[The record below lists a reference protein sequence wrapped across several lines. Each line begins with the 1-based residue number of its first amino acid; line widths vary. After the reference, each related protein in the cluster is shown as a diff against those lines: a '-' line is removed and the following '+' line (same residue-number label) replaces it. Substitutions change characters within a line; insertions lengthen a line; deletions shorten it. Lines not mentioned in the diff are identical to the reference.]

1 MGCCGRGILVLPRK
15 PRIVLDTNMLLLI
28 ADGINIFEQ
37 IEEQLLAKPEY
48 IVLKPIIKELE
59 KLAIKGKPL
68 LRRKARLALEIAGRY
83 CKIIDVKEKPGEK
96 VDDIIL
102 RYAKENNAAVATN
115 DKELRKRL
123 RRNGIPEIYL
133 REESMR
139 IEINPQLL

>member
-1 MGCCGRGILVLPRK
+1 LPRK

-48 IVLKPIIKELE
+48 IVLKPVMRELE
-59 KLAIKGKPL
+59 KLIARGKPL
-68 LRRKARLALEIAGRY
+68 LRRKAQLALEIARKY
-83 CKIIDVKEKPGEK
+83 CRIIDVEEKPGEK

-102 RYAKENNAAVATN
+102 RYAVENNALVATN
-115 DKELRKRL
+115 DKELRKKL

-139 IEINPQLL
+139 IEINPQPL

>member
-1 MGCCGRGILVLPRK
+1 MPRK

-37 IEEQLLAKPEY
+37 IEEQLLARPEY
-48 IVLKPIIKELE
+48 IVLKPVMKELE
-59 KLAIKGKPL
+59 KLATRGKPL
-68 LRRKARLALEIAGRY
+68 LRRKAKLALEIAKKY
-83 CKIIDVKEKPGEK
+83 CRIIDVEEKPGER

-102 RYAKENNAAVATN
+102 RYAIENNTIVATN
-115 DKELRKRL
+115 DKELRKKL

-139 IEINPQLL
+139 IEINPQPL